1 MNTFMARLTQ
11 VSFWGPET
19 LRGNG
24 ASARAKHQQ
33 ATAEKVSA
41 VTTERINMLK
51 TLKRKIA
58 LGAVAAV
65 GAAGLV
71 TIAAPAANAAA
82 YAPTGVTASVVAR
95 AGTDAYISYTVTGAS
110 TYTDSVTVWAQV
122 LGI

>member
-24 ASARAKHQQ
+24 ACARAKHQQ

-41 VTTERINMLK
+41 VTTERINMLN

-82 YAPTGVTASVVAR
+82 ILSL
-95 AGTDAYISYTVTGAS
+95 IH
-110 TYTDSVTVWAQV
+110 
-122 LGI
+122 I

>member
-1 MNTFMARLTQ
+1 MNKFMALLTQ

-41 VTTERINMLK
+41 VTPERINMLK

-65 GAAGLV
+65 GAAGTPV
-71 TIAAPAANAAA
+71 KV
-82 YAPTGVTASVVAR
+82 GDES
-95 AGTDAYISYTVTGAS
+95 GA
-110 TYTDSVTVWAQV
+110 
-122 LGI
+122 